1 MISVYLLLDYFRKGK
16 SQQRRSEWR
25 FLLIPQTQSADKL
38 RPEAAFLLAG
48 KPRAMATGWHNIV
61 L

>member
-38 RPEAAFLLAG
+38 RRGIRASRDGLLSG
-48 KPRAMATGWHNIV
+48 RA
-61 L
+61 